1 MAGKALYLIAAM
13 ERKQGI
19 GFKNDLPWHL
29 EREYAYFERMS
40 TVTQQP
46 NKMVIISLSVNWT
59 PHVYVLSVVYG
70 TKNAILCMEYR
81 SARKITHISRKQLH
95 KRRFCTVLILFVS
108 INAKFGICTVVG
120 LKCVF
125 CFNKCPIFRLTTV
138 QIPNLELIE
147 MKRITVRHRKIF

>member
-46 NKMVIISLSVNWT
+46 NKMVIISAYLRYTSLN
-59 PHVYVLSVVYG
+59 
-70 TKNAILCMEYR
+70 
-81 SARKITHISRKQLH
+81 
-95 KRRFCTVLILFVS
+95 
-108 INAKFGICTVVG
+108 
-120 LKCVF
+120 
-125 CFNKCPIFRLTTV
+125 
-138 QIPNLELIE
+138 
-147 MKRITVRHRKIF
+147 

>member
-46 NKMVIISLSVNWT
+46 NKMVIISAYFLPIVERLSET
-59 PHVYVLSVVYG
+59 
-70 TKNAILCMEYR
+70 
-81 SARKITHISRKQLH
+81 
-95 KRRFCTVLILFVS
+95 
-108 INAKFGICTVVG
+108 
-120 LKCVF
+120 
-125 CFNKCPIFRLTTV
+125 
-138 QIPNLELIE
+138 
-147 MKRITVRHRKIF
+147 